1 MKKKNG
7 NFKIIIFYIVLFLA
21 IVLALT
27 FMFNQNSKEEPPKY
41 GDIVEY
47 FQKDIVKEFTL
58 TSDNVITLVV
68 YEDYTIVEP
77 KTENEVP
84 AESDTA
90 LPEGEAAAESE
101 TTVPQETT
109 PEKDELPAGT
119 VIINDST
126 KVKTIEYRLQSLEL
140 FVENCSQYY
149 LNNKNLV
156 NYDIE
161 PPTVLPWWVSF
172 LPYLIVIVIIVILY
186 FAIMKTAKNET
197 GKINSFGKARVKT
210 PNADLPKV
218 LFSDVAGADEEK
230 AELQEVVEFLK
241 DPGKFSKLGAK
252 IPHGVLLVGPPGTGK
267 TLLAKAVAGEA
278 GVPFFSISGS
288 DFVEMYVGVGASRV
302 RDLFQNARKHNASI
316 IFIDEI
322 DAVGRHRGAGLGGGH
337 DEREQTLNQ
346 LLVEMDGFGS
356 HSGIIVIAATNR
368 PDILDPALL
377 RPGRFDRQITVNYP
391 DIKGREEIL
400 LVHAKNKPFEESV
413 DFAKIAKTTAGFTGA
428 DLANL
433 LNEASLL
440 AARRGKS
447 LIGMDDIED
456 AYIRVIAG
464 PKKKSRAMKDREKKN
479 TAYHEAGHAI
489 VAHVLPTMDPVQQI
503 SIIPSGNALG
513 YTLNPPKEDKYSVY
527 RNELKEKISML
538 LAGRA
543 AEEIIFGDISG
554 GASNDIERATDIA
567 KKMVTRLGMS
577 DVLGLRAFGSGHS
590 EVFLGRDFSSSQDYS
605 DETAAKI
612 DAEIHDIIT
621 SSYNRAK
628 QILNDNIDKLHFIAE
643 FLLKNEIMD
652 GEQFA
657 AAMDGN
663 PTFEEL
669 EEMTEAKKRRS
680 REENDR
686 RRELE
691 AAEERRRKE
700 EAEKAEKAKDEPN
713 KSNGVKIEPVKLFD
727 DETEDGYNEEIDIE
741 LNVDDTLNDT
751 LDDTNEDDSTNETEI
766 GNSESDEESDTLDDS
781 KKD

>member
-7 NFKIIIFYIVLFLA
+7 NFKVILFYIALFLA
-21 IVLALT
+21 IILALT
-27 FMFNQNSKEEPPKY
+27 FLFNTQKTEKPQYS
-41 GDIVEY
+41 DVVEY
-47 FQKDIVKEFTL
+47 FQKDVVHDFEL
-58 TSDNVITLVV
+58 TNDGVITLHV
-68 YEDYTIVEP
+68 YTDYMNAEP
-77 KTENEVP
+77 K
-84 AESDTA
+84 
-90 LPEGEAAAESE
+90 EGETQIKLTDDERKAAAAKLTE
-101 TTVPQETT
+101 
-109 PEKDELPAGT
+109 
-119 VIINDST
+119 
-126 KVKTIEYRLQSLEL
+126 VKCELQSVAL
-140 FVENCSQYY
+140 FTNDCSEFY
-149 LNNKNLV
+149 LGNANLV
-156 NYDIE
+156 SYNIL
-161 PPTVLPWWVSF
+161 PPATVPWWVSL
-172 LPYLIVIVIIVILY
+172 LPYVIVIVIIVVLY
-186 FAIMKTAKNET
+186 FAIMKTAKSET

-210 PNADLPKV
+210 PQGDKNKV

-230 AELQEVVEFLK
+230 AELEEVVDFLK
-241 DPGKFSKLGAK
+241 DPSRFSKLGAK

-302 RDLFQNARKHNASI
+302 RDLFENARKHPASI

-356 HSGIIVIAATNR
+356 HDGIIVIAATNR

-400 LVHAKNKPFEESV
+400 HVHARNKPFEESV
-413 DFAKIAKTTAGFTGA
+413 DFAKVAKMTAGFTGA
-428 DLANL
+428 DLSNL

-440 AARRGKS
+440 AARRGKT
-447 LIGMDDIED
+447 LIGMEDIED

-464 PKKKSRAMKDREKKN
+464 PKKKSRAMKEREKKN

-489 VAHVLPTMDPVQQI
+489 VAHVLPSMDPVQQI

-513 YTLNPPKEDKYSVY
+513 YTLNPPAEDKYSVY
-527 RNELKEKISML
+527 KNELKEKISML

-590 EVFLGRDFSSSQDYS
+590 EVFLGKDFSSTQDYS

-612 DAEIHDIIT
+612 DAEIHAII
-621 SSYNRAK
+621 SNAYNNAK

-643 FLLKNEIMD
+643 FLIKNEIMD
-652 GEQFA
+652 GEQFT
-657 AAMDGN
+657 AAMEGN

-686 RRELE
+686 KRELE
-691 AAEERRRKE
+691 KAEERRRKE
-700 EAEKAEKAKDEPN
+700 EAEKAAKNANDPFT
-713 KSNGVKIEPVKLFD
+713 PAMPDD
-727 DETEDGYNEEIDIE
+727 DEEDEENELDASDAEQISDITDDDSDEIEDNNSNEIEEIEEDE
-741 LNVDDTLNDT
+741 S
-751 LDDTNEDDSTNETEI
+751 EDDEEDE
-766 GNSESDEESDTLDDS
+766 SEDN
-781 KKD
+781 KKDN